1 MSPQIG
7 LLLALGCAFATNLAF
22 LWKHKGAVA
31 APEMSFKHPLASAAG
46 LFRSKW
52 FTIGFL
58 VAIAAWVLH
67 VFALA
72 LAPISLVQ
80 AVISGGLVF
89 LAVLADRWFGF
100 ELGRREWMGV
110 GLTALGLAF
119 LGLTVQSAGS
129 EGTHSSYSI
138 SGMIAFEGGMIL
150 IGTLLL
156 LSHRVERI
164 SHRHGVLLG
173 AAAGILFGVSDISIK
188 ALTGTVPGDL
198 LSIIS
203 PWTGVAI
210 LASIAAFYASAR
222 SLQVG
227 EGVSTIAITAVAANA
242 SAIIGGILVFGEPIG
257 SGPLQIA
264 GRFIAFCLV
273 IAGAAL
279 MPTHAEQLEP
289 DENAAPR

>member
-1 MSPQIG
+1 MTVQIG
-7 LLLALGCAFATNLAF
+7 LLLALLCAFATNLAF
-22 LWKHKGAVA
+22 LWKHRGAVA
-31 APEMSFKHPLASAAG
+31 APEIDMRHPLASAAG

-52 FTIGFL
+52 WTVGFG
-58 VAIAAWVLH
+58 VALIAWVLH
-67 VFALA
+67 VVALA

-119 LGLTVQSAGS
+119 LGLTVQSGS
-129 EGTHSSYSI
+129 EGSHSSYSI
-138 SGMIAFEGGMIL
+138 SGMIAFEGGMIV
-150 IGTLLL
+150 IGSLLL
-156 LSHRVERI
+156 LSHRVEQLR
-164 SHRHGVLLG
+164 HRHGVLLG

-198 LSIIS
+198 ISIVS
-203 PWTGVAI
+203 PWTMVAL

-222 SLQVG
+222 ALQVG

-242 SAIIGGILVFGEPIG
+242 SAIIGGILVFGD
-257 SGPLQIA
+257 PL
-264 GRFIAFCLV
+264 GDDAFAIVARACAFMLV
-273 IAGAAL
+273 LVAAAL
-279 MPTHAEQLEP
+279 TPAPMR
-289 DENAAPR
+289 AASRTA

>member
-1 MSPQIG
+1 MTVQIG
-7 LLLALGCAFATNLAF
+7 LLLALLCAFATNLAF
-22 LWKHKGAVA
+22 LWKHRGAVA
-31 APEMSFKHPLASAAG
+31 APAIDMRHPLASAAN

-52 FTIGFL
+52 WAVGFG
-58 VAIAAWVLH
+58 VAIIAWVLH
-67 VFALA
+67 VAALA

-119 LGLTVQSAGS
+119 LGLTVQTGS
-129 EGTHSSYSI
+129 GDSHSSYSI
-138 SGMIAFEGGMIL
+138 SGMIAFEGGMIV

-156 LSHRVERI
+156 LSHRVEQLR
-164 SHRHGVLLG
+164 HRHGILLG

-198 LSIIS
+198 MSIVS
-203 PWTGVAI
+203 PWTAVAI
-210 LASIAAFYASAR
+210 LASIAAFYSSAR
-222 SLQVG
+222 ALQVG

-242 SAIIGGILVFGEPIG
+242 SAIIGGILVFGD
-257 SGPLQIA
+257 PL
-264 GRFIAFCLV
+264 GEDAFAIVARACAFMLV
-273 IAGAAL
+273 LVAAAL
-279 MPTHAEQLEP
+279 TPAP
-289 DENAAPR
+289 VRAASRTA